1 MTIVVLVVLVL
12 VWAVV
17 LGPSLLRRTADRQS
31 KDSIGSF
38 HRQLHVLGRTGPSL
52 VPPAHRLDTSI
63 PATLHDAGGAGRIG
77 SVSSRPAPWAFNA
90 EPSDTG
96 AQTALRRPDPYF
108 RPGACKRRRDV
119 LMILLCMLT
128 VTGLIG
134 IIPAMHVLL
143 VGTAFVA
150 VVLAAYLGLLIRLRG
165 QALEREVKLHY
176 LPRSA
181 EYDLPIQIR
190 RVASR

>member
-17 LGPSLLRRTADRQS
+17 LGPSLLRRTSDRHN

-38 HRQLHVLGRTGPSL
+38 HHQLRVLGRTGPSL
-52 VPPAHRLDTSI
+52 MTPAHRLGTSL
-63 PATLHDAGGAGRIG
+63 PEDYDAIEDPGGH
-77 SVSSRPAPWAFNA
+77 VSSRNPGLRAPLRLDGPTPRSQA
-90 EPSDTG
+90 
-96 AQTALRRPDPYF
+96 ALRRSDPYF
-108 RPGACKRRRDV
+108 RPGASKRRRDV
-119 LMILLCMLT
+119 LMVLLCTFT

-134 IIPAMHVLL
+134 AIPALHLLLAVTGFVGMILATYVGLL
-143 VGTAFVA
+143 V
-150 VVLAAYLGLLIRLRG
+150 RLRN
-165 QALEREVKLHY
+165 QALEREVKLRY

-181 EYDLPIQIR
+181 EYNQTVTIR

>member
-38 HRQLHVLGRTGPSL
+38 HRQLNVLGRTGPSL
-52 VPPAHRLDTSI
+52 VPPAHRLGTAVPQTADN
-63 PATLHDAGGAGRIG
+63 PVGASWLV
-77 SVSSRPAPWAFNA
+77 SVSSRSAPFAG
-90 EPSDTG
+90 PSDQFEG
-96 AQTALRRPDPYF
+96 PQMPYRRPDPYF

-119 LMILLCMLT
+119 LMVLLCALT

-143 VGTAFVA
+143 MVTAFVG
-150 VVLAAYLGLLIRLRG
+150 VVLALYVALLIRLRN
-165 QALEREVKLHY
+165 QALERQVKLRY
-176 LPRSA
+176 LPRGA
-181 EYDLPIQIR
+181 EQDLTVPVR
-190 RVASR
+190 RVASH